1 MFLILLSDFKDT
13 IRMLKGNQRS
23 IVAAAIAG
31 IFVSTY
37 ALYVEMA
44 AEIRPG
50 YKALCDISEHASC
63 SRVLTSKWVYNWTNI
78 AVFRVNL
85 RDNIRPEPYKTV
97 RYVTVIRFN
106 SCSCLTKLIDLL
118 TFCRYSKGFGLIPED
133 SPLVVPNCVYGVIFY
148 CLMIFLCK
156 YCFT

>member
-1 MFLILLSDFKDT
+1 
-13 IRMLKGNQRS
+13 MLKGNQRS
-23 IVAAAIAG
+23 IVAVAIAG

-63 SRVLTSKWVYNWTNI
+63 SRVLTSKWVYIWINI

-85 RDNIRPEPYKTV
+85 RDNYTSR
-97 RYVTVIRFN
+97 VIQN
-106 SCSCLTKLIDLL
+106 SSLC
-118 TFCRYSKGFGLIPED
+118 
-133 SPLVVPNCVYGVIFY
+133 Y
-148 CLMIFLCK
+148 CNKIQILSTLNITNWFITILQIL
-156 YCFT
+156 